1 MHALRFLMCP
11 LWSERMRII
20 RDKSSKVRQQ
30 IFLGSNFA
38 VSDEMLI
45 VLQWYVSY
53 EEVARAGP
61 PGQETYPP
69 SCSGWL
75 WVTSPGTA
83 RALATAAQ
91 QVNTVTALYDPIE
104 RSIYK

>member
-53 EEVARAGP
+53 AEVARVGA
-61 PGQETYPP
+61 PGQKEYYPP
-69 SCSGWL
+69 YCSGWL
-75 WVTSPGTA
+75 WLTSPGTA
-83 RALATAAQ
+83 RALAQAAT
-91 QVNTVTALYDPIE
+91 QVRRVND
-104 RSIYK
+104 